1 MPSRNFPVGAGSVFN
16 MNGMLGTPTVV
27 NLVTK
32 AAGTAQNGYKAE
44 TDLIVVGTASASHTA
59 VTLPDPFLQG
69 WSPGDFYE
77 FVNATTQ
84 ACVIFPPTGGNINNA
99 GANASVALAANKA
112 VRVYVA
118 TVVSGASTFST
129 LTGA

>member
-1 MPSRNFPVGAGSVFN
+1 MPSRSALVGNPIATLN
-16 MNGMLGTPTVV
+16 ATLGYVTVV

-44 TDLIVVGTASASHTA
+44 SDCIVVGTASGSHTA
-59 VTLPDPFLQG
+59 VTLPDPFLMG
-69 WSPGDFYE
+69 WNAGDSFT

-99 GANASVALAANKA
+99 GANASIALAANKA
-112 VRVYVA
+112 VIVFVA
-118 TVVSGASTFST
+118 TVVSGASTFSS